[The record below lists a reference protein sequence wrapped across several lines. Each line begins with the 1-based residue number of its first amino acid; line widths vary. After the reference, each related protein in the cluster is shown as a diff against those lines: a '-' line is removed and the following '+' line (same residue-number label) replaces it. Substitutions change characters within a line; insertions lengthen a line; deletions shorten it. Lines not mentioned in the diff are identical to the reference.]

1 MQSRIVSHLSNHRIA
16 LVVGGALIGMYMLNK
31 HATSV
36 QKITTAIQDKLTEK
50 RTYVKDIL
58 SKKICPFLSGDI
70 VSCIFLAVIAGW

>member
-1 MQSRIVSHLSNHRIA
+1 
-16 LVVGGALIGMYMLNK
+16 MYMLNK